1 MTDADL
7 PTGEDWAGQ
16 DFSAHPRKSVQQLV
30 MEDIAEREQ
39 YGITT
44 FGTAIF
50 PDTSDDPVEGGPVG
64 QAYREA
70 LDLVIYL
77 RWHMARM
84 AQTKIVTLCGSTR
97 FAAIF
102 RKLNLQHTV
111 AGDIVLSIGCDSHSD
126 EDLANLAD
134 LGFDINEVKPRL
146 DELHRRKID
155 ISDGIVVVSDETGY
169 IGNSTRGEI
178 DYAIAHGK
186 HVSWYYDAARRN
198 YLKGGGTNTLQEGTS
213 EQ

>member
-1 MTDADL
+1 MTNADL
-7 PTGEDWAGQ
+7 PTGEGWPSQ
-16 DFSAHPRKSVQQLV
+16 KSVQQMV
-30 MEDIAEREQ
+30 IDDILERER
-39 YGITT
+39 YGVTT
-44 FGTAIF
+44 YGVAIYAGT
-50 PDTSDDPVEGGPVG
+50 PDDPVEGGPVG

-84 AQTKIVTLCGSTR
+84 EQTKIVTLCGSTR
-97 FAAIF
+97 FAGIF

-134 LGFDINEVKPRL
+134 LGFNINEVKPRL

-169 IGNSTRGEI
+169 ISESTRGEI
-178 DYAIAHGK
+178 DYAYAHGK
-186 HVSWYYDAARRN
+186 RVSWYYDAARRT

>member
-7 PTGEDWAGQ
+7 PTGENWAGKN
-16 DFSAHPRKSVQQLV
+16 FPAVPGKKSIQQLV
-30 MEDIAEREQ
+30 REDLEEREQ
-39 YGITT
+39 YGIATYGRASFT
-44 FGTAIF
+44 DT
-50 PDTSDDPVEGGPVG
+50 PDSPAEGGPVE

-70 LDLVIYL
+70 LDQVIYL
-77 RWHMARM
+77 RWYLARM
-84 AQTKIVTLCGSTR
+84 SQNRIVTLCGSTR

-111 AGDIVLSIGCDSHSD
+111 AGDIVLSIGCDSRSN

-155 ISDGIVVVSDETGY
+155 ISHGIVVVSDETGY
-169 IGNSTRGEI
+169 IGESTRGEI
-178 DYAIAHGK
+178 DYAYAHNK
-186 HVSWYYDAARRN
+186 HVSWYYDAARVQ
-198 YLKGGGTNTLQEGTS
+198 YETGGGYIP
-213 EQ
+213 